1 MITADACHLRHL
13 IYELLGANGCRIYAE
28 RTGVSRNTVIRA
40 LKDRNASLA
49 RTLDLV
55 FSLYLEARN
64 LGGDPSQLLA
74 TRREPPASLLPPM
87 VGYLG
92 ENAVS
97 MLADRTSRTQ
107 RAITDGLMRPSAL
120 LWQHFDV
127 MMAPLAFI
135 SAEGGS
141 LITAF
146 GRRIEPQP
154 PQLLPAV
161 PPVAQLVGPLAAMG
175 QGGYAPCMV

>member
-1 MITADACHLRHL
+1 
-13 IYELLGANGCRIYAE
+13 
-28 RTGVSRNTVIRA
+28 
-40 LKDRNASLA
+40 
-49 RTLDLV
+49 
-55 FSLYLEARN
+55 
-64 LGGDPSQLLA
+64 
-74 TRREPPASLLPPM
+74 M